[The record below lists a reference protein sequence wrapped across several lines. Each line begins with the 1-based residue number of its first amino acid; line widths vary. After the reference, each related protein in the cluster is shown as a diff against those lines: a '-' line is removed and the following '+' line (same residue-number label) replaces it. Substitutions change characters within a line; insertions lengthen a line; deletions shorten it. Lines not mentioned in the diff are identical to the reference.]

1 MADPRAVRALSET
14 IAAERQTA
22 LAGLADLVR
31 EASPPHRHFS
41 QQEAKR
47 ITRANYATGPGILG
61 DASATEER
69 RAKVRERMAARKAAA
84 RQRLLPRIRHKEAS
98 AEGIDSLA
106 AAPPLVVTI
115 KHKSTRSPT
124 RHDAGSPSQG
134 EVLPGGRATAGCSAA
149 DGAADA
155 SG

>member
-14 IAAERQTA
+14 IAAERQSA

-69 RAKVRERMAARKAAA
+69 RAKVRERMAARKAAV
-84 RQRLLPRIRHKEAS
+84 RQRRLPRIRHKGAS

-124 RHDAGSPSQG
+124 RHVWAWPKAAGARTG
-134 EVLPGGRATAGCSAA
+134 EAQTAAA
-149 DGAADA
+149 C
-155 SG
+155 